1 MVLPEVKPEPETEKR
16 AKPTPQQVKR
26 LQEEFPR
33 LDYLMAET
41 LLSFSDDELIGFAS
55 EAKE

>member
-1 MVLPEVKPEPETEKR
+1 MEPEPKT
-16 AKPTPQQVKR
+16 KPTPQQVKR

-41 LLSFSDDELIGFAS
+41 LLSFSNEELMAFM

>member
-1 MVLPEVKPEPETEKR
+1 MVLPEDKPEPETEKR

-41 LLSFSDDELIGFAS
+41 LLMFSDEELMAFAS